1 MFLRIGDQQFG
12 WIKGGFF
19 AVGRTPFRAPLGTY
33 DPEAEVA
40 FLQRYAR
47 QLECELTDVDK
58 RLDMLHEPGP
68 QQAPTIEAQPAT
80 ARQRDSVAS

>member
-19 AVGRTPFRAPLGTY
+19 AVGRTPFRPPLGAY
-33 DPEAEVA
+33 EPAEEIV

-47 QLECELTDVDK
+47 QLESELTDVDR
-58 RLDMLHEPGP
+58 RLTTLQEAKPAPAIEP
-68 QQAPTIEAQPAT
+68 QP
-80 ARQRDSVAS
+80 SVARGRETAAAS